1 MTEQNM
7 ERRCKD
13 TKRLIKIAVEHG
25 LTNSDIAELAG
36 LSRKSIAQ
44 VSRWRNGTAL
54 ATERQ
59 MGHFIKEYGDI
70 LKRKIEHLLFQEE
83 DNKFEFFKINGEVLF
98 KHCIKTHQVINRRPI
113 KIALMRILVLKQ
125 HNHFYL
131 VYQSRSGID
140 KTNGLNG
147 LKIQHLSHSD
157 NEDANWNTY
166 KVLKNLSP
174 DSLVIEVDKY
184 AFQFLDHNNP
194 LKVSFPESVKD
205 LGFIVRQALL
215 KQGFQSNDIID
226 LCSK

>member
-70 LKRKIEHLLFQEE
+70 LKRKIEHLLYKE
-83 DNKFEFFKINGEVLF
+83 DDSKFEFFKINGEVLF

-113 KIALMRILVLKQ
+113 KIALMRIVVLKQ
-125 HNHFYL
+125 HNQFHL
-131 VYQSRSGID
+131 IHQLRNGID
-140 KTNGLNG
+140 KNQGVNG
-147 LKIQHLSHSD
+147 LKIDHLSHSD
-157 NEDANWNTY
+157 NEEANWNTY
-166 KVLKNLSP
+166 KISKNLSH
-174 DSLVIEVDKY
+174 DSLITEVDQY
-184 AFQFLDHNNP
+184 ALQFIGNNNP
-194 LKVSFPESVKD
+194 LKNSFPQSVND

-215 KQGFQSNDIID
+215 KQGFPSNDIID
-226 LCSK
+226 LCAE